1 MRGTIPLLLDCG
13 HIICDKCAKSFVNQP
28 CPICNVISECDS
40 NNILQ
45 LPLNIYALGLMV
57 MSHNRPINT
66 DDQDIFFSKPST
78 SKSKQQSIQGLYH
91 IREGEIIFSKRRFKL
106 Q

>member
-28 CPICNVISECDS
+28 CHICNIISECDS

-45 LPLNIYALGLMV
+45 LPLNIYVLGLMV
-57 MSHNRPINT
+57 KSHNRPINT
-66 DDQDIFFSKPST
+66 DEQDISFSKPST

-91 IREGEIIFSKRRFKL
+91 IREGEIIFFKQCFKL